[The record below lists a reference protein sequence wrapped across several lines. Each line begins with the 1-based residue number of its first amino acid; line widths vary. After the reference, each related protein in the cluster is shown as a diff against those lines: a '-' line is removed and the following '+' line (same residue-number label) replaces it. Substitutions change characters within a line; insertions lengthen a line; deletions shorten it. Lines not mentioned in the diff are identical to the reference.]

1 MTDLYMH
8 KWKQFRKEE
17 KKSIVPEDTSSKTL
31 LKEAKS
37 DKIQKGAEKRTIV
50 LPIPKISESWGQPDS
65 ADRKEIEAILARIA
79 PRQEGFVN
87 KINKVNEFIEG
98 CKSEE
103 GMEICKKYAVST
115 ILSRLMALDI
125 LSAIVYDFNASAGG
139 FLFEAFM
146 AAMLGKNAQ
155 QVIASQSR
163 AGGETGDIAD
173 ILDDSGKPVSLKF
186 FKEGGSKA
194 IKGSAADLR
203 GSINK
208 YGMPIPYL
216 VAMKTPGASGDDV
229 GNIDFYEFT
238 IGATEGVPEGMGG
251 DFNIDAKPGGGSYV
265 KGTEFSIPVTV
276 LTGKK
281 VKQID
286 RIGTLKF
293 GSPEDMKRIASGYIN
308 QLGQDVTNTY
318 NYIDRLS
325 KNVNSYLIRNSK
337 KAGNE
342 AVEDAKM
349 LVKSAKKIAPED

>member
-17 KKSIVPEDTSSKTL
+17 KRSIVPEDTSNKTL

-37 DKIQKGAEKRTIV
+37 DKIKKGSEKRTIV
-50 LPIPKISESWGQPDS
+50 LPIPKMSESWGQPDS

-79 PRQEGFVN
+79 PRQAGFVN
-87 KINKVNEFIEG
+87 KIAKVNEFIEG
-98 CKSEE
+98 CKGEE
-103 GMEICKKYAVST
+103 GMEVCKKYAVST

-125 LSAIVYDFNASAGG
+125 LSAIVYDFNSSAGG

-146 AAMLGKNAQ
+146 AAMLGKDAQ
-155 QVIASQSR
+155 QIIASQSR
-163 AGGETGDIAD
+163 SEGEAGDIAD

-186 FKEGGSKA
+186 FKEGGSKE
-194 IKGSAADLR
+194 IKGSVADLR
-203 GSINK
+203 NSINK

-216 VAMKTPGASGDDV
+216 VALKTPGATGDDV

-251 DFNIDAKPGGGSYV
+251 DFNIDAKKDGGTYI
-265 KGTEFSIPVTV
+265 KGTKFAIPVTV